1 MSRRTEFKGSSAA
14 RRRERRAHMQSA
26 DSISSEVMHRPTPGK
41 VELQCKRKVSMRAE
55 VVAITTITRQYQGSV
70 CLPNVA
76 LYSAGYRN
84 SKNVTAR

>member
-1 MSRRTEFKGSSAA
+1 
-14 RRRERRAHMQSA
+14 
-26 DSISSEVMHRPTPGK
+26 
-41 VELQCKRKVSMRAE
+41 
-55 VVAITTITRQYQGSV
+55 ITRQYQGSV

>member
-1 MSRRTEFKGSSAA
+1 
-14 RRRERRAHMQSA
+14 
-26 DSISSEVMHRPTPGK
+26 K